1 MRKKNILT
9 LILLAGVAILS
20 SCKKDGFGPLTD
32 TRPEVPVTVA
42 NVYEYRPQP
51 TVLTS
56 KATGGNIVITLQIP
70 ATTGRTIKEIT
81 KVAAATNYSAVQ
93 GSTVG
98 PSGLYTNTPIP
109 GNGTS
114 VTFSTTIDEYRAKTQ
129 TGTTLPAVPN
139 SNALLGRLFYFYL
152 TLDNG
157 QVLIPTPVRVWV
169 VD

>member
-1 MRKKNILT
+1 MFDNNKKIMRKKNILT

-70 ATTGRTIKEIT
+70 ASTGRTIKEIT

-98 PSGLYTNTPIP
+98 PS
-109 GNGTS
+109 
-114 VTFSTTIDEYRAKTQ
+114 A
-129 TGTTLPAVPN
+129 
-139 SNALLGRLFYFYL
+139 
-152 TLDNG
+152 
-157 QVLIPTPVRVWV
+157 
-169 VD
+169 